1 VKGINMRKVSAIS
14 IFAILLVA
22 ANPALAHHAMGG
34 DTPDTLIAG
43 FISGLAH
50 PVIGLDHLAF
60 VIAMGL
66 ASAFTSRM
74 ALAPLAFAGMTVFG
88 CVLFL
93 DGLELPLAEIV
104 ITGSIVL
111 LGALVLSGRA
121 LPFAAY
127 AGLFAVAGLFHG
139 WAYGE
144 SIIGAE
150 PTPLIAYLAGFA
162 LVQYAIAFAV
172 AWGTRTVWQ
181 ATSPLALKPR
191 LAGAMM
197 AGIGLA
203 FLVENL
209 EALIFA

>member
-1 VKGINMRKVSAIS
+1 MRNISAVSILAV
-14 IFAILLVA
+14 LLVA

-34 DTPDTLIAG
+34 ETPDTLLAG

-66 ASAFTSRM
+66 ASAFAPRS
-74 ALAPLAFAGMTVFG
+74 ALAPLAFVAMTVFG

-104 ITGSIVL
+104 ITGSVVL

-127 AGLFAVAGLFHG
+127 AALFAIAGLFHG

-150 PTPLIAYLAGFA
+150 PTPLVAYLAGFA

-172 AWGTRTVWQ
+172 AWGTKAVWQ

-203 FLVENL
+203 FLVENV
-209 EALIFA
+209 EALLFA